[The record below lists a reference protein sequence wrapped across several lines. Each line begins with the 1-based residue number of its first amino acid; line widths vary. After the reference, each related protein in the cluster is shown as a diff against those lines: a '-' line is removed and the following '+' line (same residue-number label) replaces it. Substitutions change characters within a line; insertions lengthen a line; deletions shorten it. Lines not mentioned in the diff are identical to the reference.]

1 MAGNDSAITEM
12 TAASQRLASA
22 QYAAENKQAQLRNMT
37 FHAFAG
43 EPATHSSK
51 CQLIIVNR
59 IISQHRKDIVRNMVS
74 DFKPTSVLKNK
85 IGWQG
90 SFLMLYWM
98 LYIHDV

>member
-1 MAGNDSAITEM
+1 
-12 TAASQRLASA
+12 
-22 QYAAENKQAQLRNMT
+22 MT

-74 DFKPTSVLKNK
+74 DFKPTSVLKN
-85 IGWQG
+85 
-90 SFLMLYWM
+90 FLTTDGMARKFSNVVLDA
-98 LYIHDV
+98 LHS